1 MLKLTIRNSAVVIFF
16 ITLLFSCSTS
26 NQVAS
31 NKIFQKRKYAKGW
44 YINGSNSVES
54 RSTKLENKTGAF
66 EKISELVSDSIPAVA
81 SEVLEPKRKTE
92 VSLNNNYSI
101 KKIQTPKI
109 NFGKKLKETAV
120 LSPVFSSKAT
130 WHQSSPTNLQS
141 GSAQDPWLNDKTVNI
156 LLSILA
162 ILVLF
167 FTGIAPLAV
176 WIANGPGPALR
187 TSAILYVTF
196 LLSAAILIMTIL
208 YLALYSAG
216 TAAVGIIGLA
226 IVFGILSV
234 VLGLVSFFHA
244 LISIIR
250 GF

>member
-1 MLKLTIRNSAVVIFF
+1 MLKLTIRNSAVVILY

-31 NKIFQKRKYAKGW
+31 NKIFQKRKYTKGW

-54 RSTKLENKTGAF
+54 RSIKLENKTEGF
-66 EKISELVSDSIPAVA
+66 EMISELVSDSTQAIA

-92 VSLNNNYSI
+92 VGLIDSCTI
-101 KKIQTPKI
+101 KKIQNSKI
-109 NFGKKLKETAV
+109 NFGKKLKETTV
-120 LSPVFSSKAT
+120 LSPVFSTKAT
-130 WHQSSPTNLQS
+130 WLPSSSTTKQS
-141 GSAQDPWLNDKTVNI
+141 GIGQDPWLNDKTVNI

-196 LLSAAILIMTIL
+196 LLSATILIMTIL